1 MACEL
6 QLMPNRSKPRIDPL
20 KTHPDRSTSARWRCG
35 QHLSEINKTHRKNV
49 MPRDKKF
56 YQQQIENQKI
66 RKEIHSMRLGV
77 NYTMVIHRFKIG
89 KNHND
94 DPKKKSNK
102 ARAQRH
108 TDNFLRYYKEYK
120 SLKFDVKK
128 LQLSSTTPSASD
140 VSSSSSPNITAK
152 FLRLHNHRGIS
163 FNNVFLF
170 LFPAIDWY
178 CDYVTDTRPF
188 RKGLQVK
195 VSADGNINISQIV
208 LFKIN
213 FQRDKHKHKNLL
225 KY

>member
-1 MACEL
+1 M
-6 QLMPNRSKPRIDPL
+6 SKN
-20 KTHPDRSTSARWRCG
+20 RWRCG

-120 SLKFDVKK
+120 SLKFDVVRTRK
-128 LQLSSTTPSASD
+128 Q
-140 VSSSSSPNITAK
+140 
-152 FLRLHNHRGIS
+152 
-163 FNNVFLF
+163 
-170 LFPAIDWY
+170 
-178 CDYVTDTRPF
+178 VTQP
-188 RKGLQVK
+188 
-195 VSADGNINISQIV
+195 I
-208 LFKIN
+208 
-213 FQRDKHKHKNLL
+213 
-225 KY
+225 